1 MKPKILILILIC
13 VLTIIA
19 VIYDETDVPMGKME
33 ANRQISKQDTT
44 KLDIALPAVHFKSF
58 EGEDFALADFS
69 DKIVVINFWA
79 SWCPPCIKELPEL
92 FQLANEYDIIF
103 IAANLDQ
110 KLENATALIKKIKK
124 KNPDMIIPDNA
135 YFAWDPKKKIALK
148 IFHTTKYPETYVI
161 GKNQHIKAK
170 IVGDDL
176 EKLEGILK
184 SLSSLKSKDTA
195 KGSK

>member
-110 KLENATALIKKIKK
+110 KLENATALIEKIKK
-124 KNPDMIIPDNA
+124 KNPDMVIPDNT

-170 IVGDDL
+170 IVGDNL
-176 EKLEGILK
+176 EKLEEIVK
-184 SLSSLKSKDTA
+184 SLSSLKSKDTVA
-195 KGSK
+195 ESK